1 MKLHSRYLSTA
12 IITAIGALSMA
23 AAVAAPPTGG
33 RAQPQHFYPS
43 TGLVR
48 TVENATRPYLRLSNA
63 EAKGYGLAS
72 GCVSGGGDE
81 GAMGVHYA
89 RGDLLGDGALDASN
103 PEFLVY
109 EPLPGGRMRLV
120 AVEYFVFVDAWK
132 AAGNT
137 SPPVLMGQQFHYLG
151 SPNRYGLPA
160 AYILHVWAWKY
171 NPNGMFSN
179 FNPRVSCAYYA
190 P

>member
-1 MKLHSRYLSTA
+1 MKLHPRHLNIA
-12 IITAIGALSMA
+12 LITAIGTLSMA
-23 AAVAAPPTGG
+23 AAVAAPPVGG
-33 RAQPQHFYPS
+33 PAQLQHYYPS

-48 TVENATRPYLRLSNA
+48 AVEQSTRPYLRLSNA
-63 EAKGYGLAS
+63 EAAGYGLAS
-72 GCVSGGGDE
+72 GCVSGGDE
-81 GAMGVHYA
+81 GAMGLHYA
-89 RGDLLGDGALDASN
+89 RGDLFGDGALDASN
-103 PEFLVY
+103 PEMLVY

-120 AVEYFVFVDAWK
+120 AVEYLVFADAWSG
-132 AAGNT
+132 AGNT

>member
-1 MKLHSRYLSTA
+1 MKLHPRHLNIA
-12 IITAIGALSMA
+12 LITAIGVLSMA
-23 AAVAAPPTGG
+23 AAVAAPPVGG
-33 RAQPQHFYPS
+33 RAQPQHYYPS

-48 TVENATRPYLRLSNA
+48 IVQDSTRPYLRLSNA
-63 EAKGYGLAS
+63 ESAGYGLAG

-89 RGDLLGDGALDASN
+89 RPDLLGDGALDASN

-120 AVEYFVFVDAWK
+120 AAEYFVFVDAWGK
-132 AAGNT
+132 DNP
-137 SPPVLMGQQFHYLG
+137 PPVLNGQQFHYLG

-171 NPNGMFSN
+171 NPSGMFSN